1 METKKVRYTLIKK
14 YPGSPEIGFSVEFDE
29 GGADPEFT
37 GYPEFW
43 EKVETPLFI
52 DSEGI
57 PVYPGQSWFYLKA
70 ETLEIKETNTTEYRG
85 TSKSKVFRF
94 KHWAK
99 ARVFQEFL
107 IEIRKKS
114 SVNIAN
120 VEFSAWDLYQI
131 SISRGESTMEEISNF
146 AAEKL
151 GIVKS

>member
-1 METKKVRYTLIKK
+1 METKKVKYILIKK
-14 YPGSPEIGFSVEFDE
+14 YPLSPDIGSKLEFDE
-29 GGADPEFT
+29 DKVPQEVT
-37 GYPEFW
+37 DYPEFW
-43 EKVETPLFI
+43 EKVEEPLFI
-52 DSEGI
+52 DCEGI

-70 ETLEIKETNTTEYRG
+70 ETLEIKETNTTEYKG

-99 ARVFQEFL
+99 ARIFQEFL

-131 SISRGESTMEEISNF
+131 SISRGESTMQEISNF